1 MDIQSYL
8 SDSHPSLAQ
17 FYANNPNFDV
27 NNFKFSDSASV
38 EALNGA
44 SGQHS
49 EALALLSGY
58 QRLLRVTND
67 PRVASVLMTGSS
79 NSNGGSEEGVAPIHS
94 ALQIAA
100 LNQDHF
106 VTTYSPLLGDK
117 GDEQAAAIHAQ
128 AKHIEAQTMHQWAS
142 VSQLSAPH
150 TRAYAANPVSESI
163 VQHYEALPNYQDIFG
178 TLNYC
183 ECDECKSI
191 FGPAAYLVDLMRIV
205 NQYITVPN
213 QASIPANMAL
223 ATRRPDLANIE
234 LTCENTNTTMP
245 YLQIVNERLEETV
258 RSALNI
264 QGDLYQALAA
274 QVYPF
279 NLPFQYPLE
288 QMRIYLNRMNVKLQD
303 LYGALGSPTASVT
316 AETLGLSQEEYLL
329 LSTSTTDETQ
339 LQAFYGVT
347 DLKTLSD
354 VDTFCQQTGLTLVQL
369 QSLFNQDLSPA
380 EIQAGLTKSFFINNG
395 LAQPLQ
401 VNYDGTAL
409 KIANLTDD
417 ALDRIHRFLRL
428 SNKLGWSYTDL
439 DWALKCVKSVT
450 PKLDAAAL
458 AGLAKLKTAT
468 EQWNLSIVQ
477 AGALIFDIKTYGQ
490 GDSETS
496 NTPFDLLFNGPG
508 AVPYH
513 PADDGKSSYSLNPM
527 FTDNYL
533 NWTVGAADGD
543 NMKLT
548 SRIAAGLKLS
558 QGDLNLLATAL
569 FGKQAKIPLTVGNL
583 SVLYRYSLFGKM
595 LGLPTAQLVLLLTLF
610 QQLAAVPK
618 MDDWALIKQK
628 ADRLKRSR
636 LNVYELDYAARGNVS
651 EFVDPLYRPADLGG
665 WLNNLPQLITSTS
678 SEQDAAALLQAQE
691 SKLIGEI
698 AAFFHVQPVQ
708 VTGLLE
714 LFNYTD
720 MAAVFTD
727 STRQSTAEA
736 RMKQLSQWLVITRKL
751 SLSSEDLAAIKSSLT
766 AFGIADATKLSAA
779 NVLDLYAYQD
789 LKITF
794 NDVSGAIAQYMAA
807 AADYDAAT
815 AITEL
820 TGLADTEIL
829 SLFTAFPQ
837 LSRIER
843 LYLLLKVM
851 AIMSATGASFSLLMN
866 VSKVAGQGAAAHW
879 ADYVTAA
886 DNLLMALKARLGGN
900 EWDALYLQVNGAVQ
914 EKQRTAL
921 ISTAQNALSKKE
933 DLGWIKN
940 SRNLYEYLLIDVEMS
955 GCATISYIKEALNA
969 IQLYLLR
976 SRERLEPGV
985 IDFGIPTVW
994 WSWMINYRIWEAN
1007 RQVFLYPENY
1017 IDPSYRQNKTAL
1029 FTEFQNTLKQGDIT
1043 KDTVEAAYRKYLDR
1057 FAELAKLKVVDT
1069 YHTHVTDPTHN
1080 NAEVTYLFAR
1090 TETQPYK
1097 YYYLTR
1103 DEGNVWS
1110 EWNEIKV
1117 TINSDTVSPVY
1128 VFNRLFLFWV
1138 EQKAVKDNGGSGSA
1152 QQKSVKA
1159 TIRYTFNNFSGN
1171 WVPPQTLVEDKVIF
1185 ADNSTFITQDGIK
1198 TLFNAAQFDPSQLWW
1213 NKVYPLKI
1221 EKNNYL
1227 TPNVGANQFEKL
1239 VLFFGPMIDIGG
1251 LAMITMPAAPVAQ
1264 TDALQ
1269 QFEDRLYEVAHQ
1281 FVIAKDVGHTGFL
1294 PVFDPIVINND
1305 LQPGFI
1311 VNPDEYIIAA
1321 KEALI
1326 SETYF
1331 RPEIDRSSGRLNL
1344 IDTAQI
1350 VYDNYAANA
1359 IRVPS
1364 PVAVAARLG
1373 ATSFVSTALGIDAT
1387 QSTAVWNGL
1396 VQSKYFNDRGLA
1408 LGSFNYEQLGK
1419 DIAGYLAGQTN
1430 IPTKTTYVVQQI
1442 SQAIGTVYL
1451 SGNMRGNEY
1460 EVHTV
1465 KNHPASFLFKGDKE
1479 AFLFMDTD
1487 AQAQDDVPTI
1497 SEALLNPDTIFTPA
1511 SFVSTRTNIDGNGS
1525 KAIYDYLV
1533 KGGYLDQDGVL
1544 KNYSDAQSLTE
1555 YLQPQLVLNTSSVV
1569 NVLMNSP
1576 MFTEDSFLAPVP
1588 IDIQPSGSRLIYQ
1601 QCMKSGYLDPNGRLL
1616 ADIDFYELNEY
1627 VSGLLDGQPNED
1639 LKVRHVMDTLYQW
1652 PFPVSVG
1659 FLDRNKDG
1667 IGSMKYRFS
1676 AYRLTTAA
1684 VHRLSTTL
1692 FTGGVDAL
1700 LSLES
1705 QQIPIEAELL
1715 FKRFQFD
1722 SNYVIAPDASDGA
1735 QVDFWG
1741 AYKTYYWELFF
1752 HAPFLIAE
1760 LLKTNQSYQDAEKW
1774 YQYIF
1779 NPTLQPF
1786 QISAGDFQTST
1797 IGLTSSQRI
1806 YKILSDQKIITD
1818 KGTVSADFS
1827 ASMPISQYF
1836 AFLDDKQIDS
1846 VRNRLLNDQL
1856 GRQEARFWQFNPF
1869 RNHTLESLKDQLANP
1884 QEIAAYN
1891 MDPFDP
1897 DAIAGLRIGAYEKA
1911 VVMSYIDNLLQWGDS
1926 YFAQYTWEA
1935 IVTATMMYVYAYDLL
1950 GPRPENLGKMPEPA
1964 PKTFANLLAQFKGDI
1979 PQFLIA
1985 LEQEAPGNEALMAY
1999 APFNVLDT
2007 YFCVPENEK
2016 FIAYWDRVEDR
2027 LFKIRHCLNMQG
2039 NPQTL
2044 ALFEPPIDPD
2054 QLVRMVSAGVNPLAA
2069 LTQANQ
2075 SVPYRFTF
2083 MLEKAKSL
2091 AGTLSQFGSSLLA
2104 ALERNDAEGMSLLQ
2118 STHEKNILNL
2128 TTMIKEQ
2135 QLEEM
2140 ANSLASLTE
2149 SRNNASFRHDHYSTL
2164 FDENINGLEITD
2176 IALRTVSADVQTGS
2190 IAIHGLSIAGYLAP
2204 NIFGLADGGMQFGD
2218 AINAGAAM
2226 ADGVA
2231 NVLDKAAGLISTGA
2245 QYVRRREEWGLQR
2258 DVAASETKQLDLQ
2271 ISGTNVRASMLQR
2284 ELDIHQQSMKQQ
2296 EEMDQFLRSKFTG
2309 QELYQW
2315 MVSRLSTA
2323 YFQCYQL
2330 AVDMAMAA
2338 QAAYQYELERQDQ
2351 FLQFDYWDNLHR
2363 GLLAGEGLLLALNQ
2377 MEKTYLFNNTR
2388 DLELEKTVSLLHLD
2402 PVKFIAFKGGMQ
2414 GGTGAQGKLDFEFNE
2429 KLFDFD
2435 FPGHYCR
2442 KIKSISISIPAV
2454 VGPYQNI
2461 NATLVQN
2468 RNSVVVSSSDTSG
2481 VSYLL
2486 NPSGQAP
2493 GPDVLRQNHVAQQV
2507 AVTRGMN
2514 DSGLFVLDF
2523 KDDRYLPFEGTGAV
2537 SSWTLN
2543 LPPET
2548 NRFDFANISDI
2559 IVKIQYTAKDGGND
2573 FANNVKQLLHADSAP
2588 YPYTP
2593 AKIMDLKQAFPSN
2606 WFALFSPPTAQ
2617 GIQQISFPVTDRTI
2631 LAHLSDVSLL
2641 SATVLVQTS
2650 NSATVSDK
2658 DTSTPFLSLKLGDNP
2673 VAPIHVANNAGTC
2686 DLSNITGTG
2695 FNATLQFTLANVP
2708 ESLLLNGALNSD
2720 VLAGLT
2726 VIITYQSNVFAKKAT
2741 TN

>member
-8 SDSHPSLAQ
+8 SEAHPTLAQ

-27 NNFKFSDSASV
+27 SNFKFTNTASV
-38 EALNGA
+38 AALNE
-44 SGQHS
+44 SGDQHS
-49 EALALLSGY
+49 EALNLLSSY
-58 QRLLRVTND
+58 QRLLRLTND
-67 PRVASVLMTGSS
+67 PQAAGVLLAGSHKS
-79 NSNGGSEEGVAPIHS
+79 ENGSGDGNPPLHS

-100 LNQDHF
+100 INPVHF
-106 VTTYSPLLGDK
+106 VKSYGPLLGEN
-117 GDEQAAAIHAQ
+117 GGEQAAAIHAK
-128 AKHIEAQTMHQWAS
+128 AKHVEAQAMHQWAS
-142 VSQLSAPH
+142 ISQLSSPH
-150 TRAYAANPVSESI
+150 TRNFAANSI
-163 VQHYEALPNYQDIFG
+163 SDSILQHYEALPDYQEIFG
-178 TLNYC
+178 SLNYC

-191 FGPAAYLVDLMRIV
+191 FGPAAYLVDLMRIA

-213 QASIPANMAL
+213 RSTIPANMTL
-223 ATRRPDLANIE
+223 AVRRPDLANIE

-245 YLQIVNERLEETV
+245 YLQVVNERLEAAV
-258 RSALNI
+258 RSALSI
-264 QGDLYQALAA
+264 KGDLYQALSV

-288 QMRIYLNRMNVKLQD
+288 QMRIYLNRMNVKLGD
-303 LYGALGSPTASVT
+303 VYTLLGSPAPSVT
-316 AETLGLSQEEYLL
+316 AETLGLSQEEFLL
-329 LSTSTTDETQ
+329 ISTSTTDQTQ
-339 LQAFYGVT
+339 LQTFYGVS
-347 DLKTLSD
+347 DLKVLSD
-354 VDTFCQQTGLTLVQL
+354 VDTFCKQTGLTLLQL
-369 QSLFNQDLSPA
+369 QTLFTQDLAAA
-380 EIQAGLTKSFFINNG
+380 EIQAGLTKSFFINYG

-401 VNYDGTAL
+401 VNSQGDNWT
-409 KIANLTDD
+409 IVNLTAD

-439 DWALKCVKSVT
+439 DWALQCVT
-450 PKLDAAAL
+450 AGAPKLDAGAL
-458 AGLAKLKTAT
+458 TDLAKLRTII
-468 EQWNLSIVQ
+468 EQWNLSLVQ
-477 AGALIFDIKTYGQ
+477 AGALIFDVKTYGQ
-490 GDSETS
+490 GDGAVS
-496 NTPFDLLFNGPG
+496 NTAFDKLFNGPES
-508 AVPYH
+508 APYH
-513 PADDGKSSYSLNPM
+513 PADEGKSSYPFNPM
-527 FTDNYL
+527 YTDTLLY
-533 NWTVGAADGD
+533 WTVGASDAD
-543 NMKLT
+543 NMKLA
-548 SRIAAGLKLS
+548 SRIAAALKLS
-558 QGDLNLLATAL
+558 QSDLDLLAAAL
-569 FGKQAKIPLTVGNL
+569 FGEQVKIPLTVGKL
-583 SVLYRYSLFGKM
+583 SILYRYSLFGNL
-595 LGLPTAQLVLLLTLF
+595 LGMPVAQLVLSLMLFDQLTW
-610 QQLAAVPK
+610 VPELDTWTLMK
-618 MDDWALIKQK
+618 KNIDK
-628 ADRLKRSR
+628 LKRSR
-636 LNVYELDYAARGNVS
+636 LNVYELDYVVNGNVS
-651 EFVDPLYRPADLGG
+651 DYVDPLYRPADLNG
-665 WLNNLPQLITSTS
+665 WLNNLPQLIAGTASR
-678 SEQDAAALLQAQE
+678 QDPETLLQEQAL
-691 SKLIGEI
+691 KLIGQI
-698 AAFFHVQPVQ
+698 AAFFHVQTVQ
-708 VTGLLE
+708 ITGLIDL
-714 LFNYTD
+714 LNYTD
-720 MAAVFTD
+720 MVSVFTD
-727 STRQSTAEA
+727 PKQKLTAEA
-736 RMKQLSQWLVITRKL
+736 RMKQLSQWLVIARKF
-751 SLSSEDLAAIKSSLT
+751 SLTSDDLATLKNSFT
-766 AFGIADATKLSAA
+766 AFGIADTAKLTAVQ
-779 NVLDLYAYQD
+779 VLDVYAYQE
-789 LKITF
+789 LKVLF
-794 NDVSGAIAQYMAA
+794 NDVNGSISLYMTATTDYAA
-807 AADYDAAT
+807 AA
-815 AITEL
+815 AITAM

-829 SLFTAFPQ
+829 SLFTSFPS

-843 LYLLLKVM
+843 LYLLQKVM
-851 AIMSATGASFSLLMN
+851 GVMKATGASFSLLVN
-866 VSKVAGQGAAAHW
+866 VSDVAGLSAETHW
-879 ADYVTAA
+879 ADYVAAA
-886 DNLLMALKARLGGN
+886 DNLLMALRARLGGDDW
-900 EWDALYLQVNGAVQ
+900 ETLYLQVNGAVR

-921 ISTAQNALSKKE
+921 ISTALNALSQME
-933 DLGWIKN
+933 DLGWIQN

-969 IQLYLLR
+969 VQLYLLR

-985 IDFGIPTVW
+985 IDFEIPAVW
-994 WSWMINYRIWEAN
+994 WRWMINYRIWEAN

-1029 FTEFQNTLKQGDIT
+1029 FTEFENTLKQGDIT

-1069 YHTHVTDPTHN
+1069 YHTHVTDPTHD

-1138 EQKAVKDNGGSGSA
+1138 EQKVVRDNGSGST

-1159 TIRYTFNNFSGN
+1159 TIRYTFYNFSGT
-1171 WVPPQTLVEDKVIF
+1171 WVPPQTLAEDVVIS
-1185 ADNSTFITQDGIK
+1185 ADNSTFITRSGVN
-1198 TLFNAAQFDPSQLWW
+1198 TLFNASQFDSTQLWW

-1221 EKNNYL
+1221 ERNNYL
-1227 TPNVGANQFEKL
+1227 TPNVGANRFEKL
-1239 VLFFGPMIDIGG
+1239 VLFLGPMIDIGG
-1251 LAMITMPAAPVAQ
+1251 LSAFAMPDAPVSAND
-1264 TDALQ
+1264 TLQ
-1269 QFEDRLYEVAHQ
+1269 QFENRLYEVVHQ
-1281 FVIAKDVGHTGFL
+1281 FVLAKNVGHTGFL
-1294 PVFDPIVINND
+1294 PLFQPIVIQDD

-1311 VNPDEYIIAA
+1311 VNPDEYIISA
-1321 KEALI
+1321 KEAAI

-1350 VYDNYAANA
+1350 LYDNYAADS
-1359 IRVPS
+1359 IRIPS
-1364 PVAVAARLG
+1364 PVLAASNLN
-1373 ATSFVSTALGIDAT
+1373 ASSFVSELLGIDT
-1387 QSTAVWNGL
+1387 SQSTTVYSGL
-1396 VQSKYFNDRGLA
+1396 VKSGYLNDRGLPQSS
-1408 LGSFNYEQLGK
+1408 LNFVQLGK
-1419 DIAGYLAGQTN
+1419 DVAGYLTGQAN
-1430 IPTKTTYVVQQI
+1430 IPAKAAYVLQQI
-1442 SQAIGTVYL
+1442 SQAVGTVSL

-1460 EVHTV
+1460 EVLTV
-1465 KNHPASFLFKGDKE
+1465 KNHPAAFLFKGDKE

-1487 AQAQDDVPTI
+1487 SDVQDHVPTI

-1511 SFVSTRTNIDGNGS
+1511 SFISAQVNIDANGS
-1525 KAIYDYLV
+1525 RTIYNLLV
-1533 KGGYLDQDGVL
+1533 SGGFLDGDGVL
-1544 KNYSDAQSLTE
+1544 KNDSDAQSLTE
-1555 YLQPQLVLNTSSVV
+1555 YLQPQLVSNTSAVV

-1576 MFTEDSFLAPVP
+1576 LFTDQSFVASAP
-1588 IDIQPSGSRLIYQ
+1588 IDIEASGSQLIFQ
-1601 QCMKSGYLDPNGRLL
+1601 QFIKAGYLDPNGRIL
-1616 ADIDFYELNEY
+1616 ADIDFYELLEY
-1627 VSGLLDGQPNED
+1627 VKGLLDGQPSED

-1667 IGSMKYRFS
+1667 IGSIKYRFS
-1676 AYRLTTAA
+1676 TFRLTTAA
-1684 VHRLSTTL
+1684 VHRLSSTL

-1722 SNYVIAPDASDGA
+1722 SNYVIAPDASDGS

-1752 HAPFLIAE
+1752 HAPFLIAG
-1760 LLKTNQSYQDAEKW
+1760 LLKTNQNYQDAEKW

-1786 QISAGDFQTST
+1786 QIGAGDFQTST

-1806 YKILSDQKIITD
+1806 YKILVDQKIITD
-1818 KGTVSADFS
+1818 AGAVSADFS
-1827 ASMPISQYF
+1827 ETTPINRLF

-1846 VRNRLLNDQL
+1846 VRNRLLNDKL
-1856 GRQEARFWQFNPF
+1856 GNPAARFWQFNPF
-1869 RNHTLESLKDQLANP
+1869 RNHTLESLKDQLTNP
-1884 QEIAAYN
+1884 QEISAYN

-1897 DAIAGLRIGAYEKA
+1897 DAIAGLRIGAYDKA
-1911 VVMSYIDNLLQWGDS
+1911 VVMAYIDNLLQWGDS

-1950 GPRPENLGKMPEPA
+1950 GPRPENLGKSPEPA
-1964 PKTFANLLAQFKGDI
+1964 PKTFADLLAQFKDGI

-1985 LEQEAPGNEALMAY
+1985 LEQETPESGALMTH
-1999 APFNVLDT
+1999 APFNALDT
-2007 YFCVPENEK
+2007 YFCVPENEQ

-2027 LFKIRHCLNMQG
+2027 LFKIRHCLNLQG
-2039 NPQTL
+2039 IPQTL
-2044 ALFEPPIDPD
+2044 ALFEPPLDPA
-2054 QLVRMVSAGVNPLAA
+2054 QLIRMVSAGVNPLAA
-2069 LTQANQ
+2069 LKMENQ
-2075 SVPYRFTF
+2075 GVPYRFTF
-2083 MLEKAKSL
+2083 MLERAKSL
-2091 AGTLSQFGSSLLA
+2091 AGTLTQFGRSLLA
-2104 ALERNDAEGMSLLQ
+2104 ALERNDAESLSLLQ

-2128 TTMIKEQ
+2128 TTMIKEK

-2140 ANSLASLTE
+2140 TDSLASLSE
-2149 SRNNASFRHDHYSTL
+2149 SRANAVFRHDHYSSL
-2164 FDENINGLEITD
+2164 YDENINGLEITD
-2176 IALRTVSADVQTGS
+2176 LVLRGVSADLQNAS

-2218 AINAGAAM
+2218 AVNAGAAM

-2231 NVLDKAAGLISTGA
+2231 NGLDKAAGLINTGA

-2258 DVAASETKQLDLQ
+2258 DVAASEVKQLDEQ
-2271 ISGTNVRASMLQR
+2271 IAGGNVRAAMLQR

-2296 EEMDQFLRSKFTG
+2296 DEMEQFLRGKFTG

-2315 MVSRLSTA
+2315 MISRLSTT

-2377 MEKTYLFNNTR
+2377 MEKAYVFNNSR

-2414 GGTGAQGKLDFEFNE
+2414 SGTEVQGKLDFELNE

-2442 KIKSISISIPAV
+2442 KIKSIAISIPAL

-2468 RNSVVVSSSDTSG
+2468 RNSVVVQADITG

-2486 NPSGQAP
+2486 NPSDPAP
-2493 GPDVLRQNHVAQQV
+2493 GPDVLRQNHMAQQV

-2548 NRFDFANISDI
+2548 NRFDFGNISDI
-2559 IVKIQYTAKDGGND
+2559 IVKIQYTAKDGGAQ
-2573 FANNVKQLLHADSAP
+2573 FAGQVRQQLHADSAP

-2593 AKIMDLKQAFPSN
+2593 AKIMDLKRAFPSD
-2606 WFALFSPPTAQ
+2606 WFALFHPQATQ
-2617 GIQQISFPVTDRTI
+2617 GVQQISFPVTDRSI
-2631 LAHLSDVSLL
+2631 LTHLSDVSLL
-2641 SATVLVQTS
+2641 SATVLILTS
-2650 NSATVSDK
+2650 NLANVSDK
-2658 DTSTPFLSLKLGDNP
+2658 DKSTPFLSLKLGDNP
-2673 VAPIHVANNAGTC
+2673 AAPMSVTNNTGTC
-2686 DLSNITGTG
+2686 DLSNVTGTG
-2695 FNATLQFTLANVP
+2695 VEATLQFSLSNTPDA
-2708 ESLLLNGALNSD
+2708 LLLNGALNPD

-2726 VIITYQSNVFAKKAT
+2726 VIITYQSNVFAKT
-2741 TN
+2741 STIN